1 MKVILSTYDGQETEY
16 RLEPG
21 LMRQGPAIPCF
32 RCGECCVNRRPIL
45 AKGDIIAMSQGLG
58 MSLLSFYRKY
68 IRRHPS
74 RPKTYIFWQC
84 IGDCPFLLR
93 RGEETS
99 CAIHEFKPAACHAW
113 TPSLWREE
121 CITGLKKRLNG
132 LDIMSPDQIYGSAE
146 ELAAFCRSLEEGG

>member
-45 AKGDIIAMSQGLG
+45 SQGDIIAMAQGLG

-74 RPKTYIFWQC
+74 RPRAYIFWRC
-84 IGDCPFLLR
+84 EGDCPFLQR
-93 RGEETS
+93 QGEE
-99 CAIHEFKPAACHAW
+99 AICTIHDFKPAACRAW

-121 CITGLKKRLNG
+121 CLTGLKKRLNG
-132 LDIMSPDQIYGSAE
+132 LAIVSPDQIYSSAE
-146 ELAAFCRSLEEGG
+146 ELATFCRSLAEGG